1 MMMMIVIDNDD
12 SDNDN
17 DDDDDDDLMLEL
29 LTNLA
34 MSAGTHSDII
44 INVSIIF
51 VIIILVITI
60 IIIIISIINKPGY
73 ERRNPL
79 HRLGRGHPHR
89 LTQCDSRMKNI
100 SAAKNAKNMHT
111 KVGSL
116 SLHRY
121 ITPKKYHSHVL

>member
-1 MMMMIVIDNDD
+1 MIKIMMMIVIDNDD
-12 SDNDN
+12 SDNDD

-44 INVSIIF
+44 INV
-51 VIIILVITI
+51 IIILVITI
-60 IIIIISIINKPGY
+60 IIMIISIINKPGY
-73 ERRNPL
+73 ERRDPL

-111 KVGSL
+111 KVASL